1 VSGLRG
7 DANRVR
13 CRGYDPRMAPEFR
26 AQLSFQICRSYA
38 DLLESTRLLEEL
50 GFTAMFRGD
59 HLLPVDDSDDTITEA
74 WMSLAGLAR
83 ETSTIRLGTLVSPV
97 TFRNPGLLART
108 AATVHD
114 MSDGRAEVGM
124 GAGWYVREHEAFGF
138 PLPPWPERFDLLE
151 EQLGLVRELL
161 TGEHVTRKTAHYS
174 IDATLGP
181 YLGGH
186 KPPPILVGGE
196 GKPRTVRLA
205 AQFSDELN
213 LDQVTEAERIRAS
226 FARLDADLDAAG
238 RPRDAVVRS
247 TVLPFPEDLGQAADA
262 IAAMQD
268 AGVERFYMRRTV
280 DMPLYRVR
288 SFARRFMR

>member
-1 VSGLRG
+1 VAP
-7 DANRVR
+7 DFRV
-13 CRGYDPRMAPEFR
+13 
-26 AQLSFQICRSYA
+26 QLSFQICRSYT
-38 DLLESTRLLEEL
+38 DLLESTRLAEEL

-83 ETSTIRLGTLVSPV
+83 ETRTIRLGTLVSPV

-108 AATVHD
+108 AATVHE
-114 MSDGRAEVGM
+114 MSDGRAELGM
-124 GAGWYVREHEAFGF
+124 GAGWYVREHEAFGL

-161 TGEHVTRKTAHYS
+161 TGDHVRRQTAHYS

-181 YLGGH
+181 YLAGGQ
-186 KPPPILVGGE
+186 PPPIVVGGE

-213 LDQVTEAERIRAS
+213 LDQVTEVEAIRAA
-226 FARLDADLDAAG
+226 FARLDAALDAIG
-238 RPRDAVVRS
+238 RPRAAVVRS
-247 TVLPFPEDLGQAADA
+247 TVVPFPADLGEAADT
-262 IAAMQD
+262 IAAMED
-268 AGVERFYMRRTV
+268 AGVQRFYMRRTI
-280 DMPLYRVR
+280 DMPLDRVR
-288 SFARRFMR
+288 AFARRFLG

>member
-1 VSGLRG
+1 
-7 DANRVR
+7 
-13 CRGYDPRMAPEFR
+13 MTPEFR

-38 DLLESTRLLEEL
+38 DLLESTRVVEDL

-83 ETSTIRLGTLVSPV
+83 ETRTIQLGTLVSPV

-108 AATVHD
+108 VATVHD

-124 GAGWYVREHEAFGF
+124 GAGWYVREHEAFGL

-151 EQLGLVRELL
+151 EQLGIVRALL
-161 TGEHVTRKTAHYS
+161 TGEHVREQTAHYS
-174 IDATLGP
+174 VDATLGP
-181 YLGGH
+181 YLGGRR
-186 KPPPILVGGE
+186 PPPIVVGGE
-196 GKPRTVRLA
+196 GKPRTVSLA
-205 AQFSDELN
+205 ARFSDELN
-213 LDQVTEAERIRAS
+213 LDQVTDVEAIRAA
-226 FARLDADLDAAG
+226 FMRLDAALDAIG

-247 TVLPFPEDLGQAADA
+247 TVLPFPDDLGQAADT

-268 AGVERFYMRRTV
+268 AGVQRFYMRRTS
-280 DMPLYRVR
+280 DMPLDRVT
-288 SFARRFMR
+288 SFAHRFIA